1 MYCKTNKNKKILID
15 GSYLIY
21 CSYFNSSYLY
31 KKQYPKET
39 FNSSCD
45 ISKNDKFLSIF
56 YHVLTKN
63 MRKLKK
69 FFNIIYS
76 DIFFVRDCLRETI
89 WRLDIYD
96 KYKIDRKTFVKHQN
110 NEVDLGNFFME
121 IYNNYLEDLREKMG
135 FNIIKIEEAEA
146 DDTIFLL
153 TKLFTN
159 DNYKIT
165 IISNDSDFFQIINDN
180 VDIYDIS
187 LKKVEL
193 KNDPKNLLLYKIF
206 KGDRSDNIYGFRIN
220 KKNFYLDYIL
230 KLLSH
235 PKGNNLYI
243 RNRKL
248 IDLNYIPLKLKKK
261 VLEYYN
267 TIRGH

>member
-31 KKQYPKET
+31 KKKYPNEK
-39 FNSSCD
+39 FNGSDD
-45 ISKNDKFLSIF
+45 ISKNDKFLNIF
-56 YHVLTKN
+56 YHILTKN

-69 FFNIIYS
+69 FFNILYS

-89 WRLDIYD
+89 WRLNIYD
-96 KYKIDRKTFVKHQN
+96 KYKVDRKTFVKHQN
-110 NEVDLGNFFME
+110 NEIDLGNFFME

-193 KNDPKNLLLYKIF
+193 KNDPKNLLYIKFLKEIEVIIF
-206 KGDRSDNIYGFRIN
+206 MGLELIRRIFILIIY
-220 KKNFYLDYIL
+220 
-230 KLLSH
+230 
-235 PKGNNLYI
+235 
-243 RNRKL
+243 
-248 IDLNYIPLKLKKK
+248 
-261 VLEYYN
+261 
-267 TIRGH
+267 

>member
-1 MYCKTNKNKKILID
+1 
-15 GSYLIY
+15 
-21 CSYFNSSYLY
+21 
-31 KKQYPKET
+31 
-39 FNSSCD
+39 
-45 ISKNDKFLSIF
+45 
-56 YHVLTKN
+56 
-63 MRKLKK
+63 MRKLKN
-69 FFNIIYS
+69 FNILYS
-76 DIFFVRDCLRETI
+76 DIFFVRVLRETI
-89 WRLDIYD
+89 WRLNIYD
-96 KYKIDRKTFVKHQN
+96 KYKVDRKTFVKHQN
-110 NEVDLGNFFME
+110 NEIDLGNFFME

-180 VDIYDIS
+180 VDIYDI
-187 LKKVEL
+187 LEKVEL
-193 KNDPKNLLLYKIF
+193 VLKNLLLYKIF

-248 IDLNYIPLKLKKK
+248 IDFNYIPLKLKKK

-267 TIRGH
+267 TIRGR